1 MTDIVAARIREPA
14 AWRARARAAARA
26 LCLLAALA
34 TLAGCAWLDVKERT
48 LIYRP
53 TPGRP
58 DAFAGLRAGDE
69 TYAISVPG
77 EKPGTIDKLSIW
89 WLPPSDPAA
98 PTLLYLHGTFRNLY
112 RNFPKIEA
120 LRDAGFGVLAVDY
133 RGWGDSTPIVPSQK
147 TIVADADAAW
157 AELVRH
163 QPQARKRVIYGHSL
177 GGAVAIDLAS
187 RKHGGSDYAALIV
200 ESTFTNLADLAASA
214 AGPVGPIAVW
224 ISGESFDSLAKIGR
238 VDAPILMLHGDADN
252 TVPVAL
258 GRKLRDAAPPGVQ
271 WVEIPGG
278 SHSRLQED
286 APGRYRQALAALIA
300 ALPPS
305 P

>member
-1 MTDIVAARIREPA
+1 MLVA
-14 AWRARARAAARA
+14 
-26 LCLLAALA
+26 LS
-34 TLAGCAWLDVKERT
+34 TLSGCAWVDVKQRT

-58 DAFAGLRAGDE
+58 DAFAALRAGDE
-69 TYAISVPG
+69 TYLVSVPG
-77 EKPGTIDKLSIW
+77 DAAGTIDKVAIW

-112 RNFPKIEA
+112 RNHPKIEA
-120 LRDAGFGVLAVDY
+120 LRAAGFGVLAVDY
-133 RGWGDSTPIVPSQK
+133 RGWGDSTPIIPSQK
-147 TIVADADAAW
+147 TIVADADVAW
-157 AELVRH
+157 AEFVRH
-163 QPQARKRVIYGHSL
+163 QPEPKKRVIYGHSL

-187 RKHGGSDYAALIV
+187 RKHAGTDYAALIV
-200 ESTFTNLADLAASA
+200 ESTFTNLVDLAASA

-224 ISGESFDSLAKIGR
+224 ISGESFDSLAKIGMI
-238 VDAPILMLHGDADN
+238 DAPILMLHGDHDN

-258 GRKLRDAAPPGVQ
+258 GRKLRDAAPAGVR

-278 SHSRLQED
+278 SHSRLHED
-286 APGRYRQALAALIA
+286 APERYREAITALIA
-300 ALPPS
+300 ALPAS

>member
-1 MTDIVAARIREPA
+1 MPARRRE
-14 AWRARARAAARA
+14 RARTAAFA
-26 LCLLAALA
+26 LCMLAGLS
-34 TLAGCAWLDVKERT
+34 TLAGCASLDAKSRT
-48 LIYRP
+48 VMYRP

-69 TYAISVPG
+69 TYLVSVPG
-77 EKPGTIDKLSIW
+77 DQPGTNDKLAIW
-89 WLPPSDPAA
+89 WMSPSDPAA

-112 RNFPKIEA
+112 RNYPKIEA
-120 LRDAGFGVLAVDY
+120 LRAAGFGVLAVDY
-133 RGWGDSTPIVPSQK
+133 RGWGDSTPIIPSEK
-147 TIVADADAAW
+147 TIVADAGVAW

-163 QPQARKRVIYGHSL
+163 QPEPKKRVIYGHSL

-238 VDAPILMLHGDADN
+238 IDAPILMLHGDHDN

-258 GRKLRDAAPPGVQ
+258 GRRLRDAAPAGVH
-271 WVEIPGG
+271 WVEIAGG
-278 SHSRLQED
+278 SHSRLHED
-286 APGRYRQALAALIA
+286 APETYRQALTALIA